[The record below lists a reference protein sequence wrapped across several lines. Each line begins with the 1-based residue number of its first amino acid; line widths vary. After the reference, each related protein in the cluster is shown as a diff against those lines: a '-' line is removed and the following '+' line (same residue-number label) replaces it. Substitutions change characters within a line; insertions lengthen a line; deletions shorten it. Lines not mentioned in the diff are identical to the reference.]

1 MRSERGE
8 FSLTGLLVAMLLM
21 GIVMAATFSVF
32 GTADTVTRTTELR
45 NQAQDRGRTTVD
57 RMTMELRN
65 LASPTPD
72 TPQAIEVA
80 TATDLL
86 FQTVH
91 KVKPV
96 SGSTNT
102 ANVKRVRYCVGGGRL
117 YRAEQ
122 GPWTS
127 STPPALPSAVPGGGC
142 PGAWTAKVVAAN
154 VANSDARPLFRFN
167 SGVLTNITSVRVG
180 LDLRVDPRKAVGVS
194 DAELSSGV
202 FLRNQN
208 RVPGAAFTVV
218 STAQGLLLNASASE
232 DPEGDVLK
240 YEWFDVTLN
249 KSIGSGLTLLYAG
262 LVRSSRHDI
271 RLTVTDGG
279 GLYAT
284 TTQTAYW
291 NPT

>member
-21 GIVMAATFSVF
+21 GVVMAATFSVF
-32 GTADTVTRTTELR
+32 GTADRVTRSTELR
-45 NQAQDRGRTTVD
+45 NEAQDRGRTAID
-57 RMTMELRN
+57 RMTTELRN

-72 TPQAIEVA
+72 SPKAVEVA
-80 TATDLL
+80 TDTDLV

-91 KVKPV
+91 KLAPA
-96 SGSTNT
+96 SSTSNK
-102 ANVKRVRYCVGGGRL
+102 ANVKRVRYCVAGGLL

-122 GPWTS
+122 GPWTTG
-127 STPPALPSAVPGGGC
+127 TPPAMPSAAPGGGC
-142 PGAWTAKVVAAN
+142 PGSWTARIVAAN
-154 VANSDARPLFRFN
+154 VLNSAARPLFRFN
-167 SGVLTNITSVRVG
+167 SAVLTEITSVRVG
-180 LDLRVDPRKAVGVS
+180 LDLRVDPKRPAAVS

-208 RVPGAAFTVV
+208 RVPAAAFTVV
-218 STAQGLLLNASASE
+218 VTAQGLLLNASPSQ
-232 DPEGDVLK
+232 DPDGDVLK

-249 KSIGSGLTLLYAG
+249 KSIGSGLTLLYTG
-262 LVRSSRHDI
+262 LVRNSAHEI

-279 GLYAT
+279 DLAGT
-284 TTQTAYW
+284 STQTATW

>member
-21 GIVMAATFSVF
+21 GVVMAATFSVF
-32 GTADTVTRTTELR
+32 GTADTVTRSTELR
-45 NQAQDRGRTTVD
+45 NEAQDRGRTAVD
-57 RMTMELRN
+57 RLTMELRN

-80 TATDLL
+80 TDTDLV

-91 KVKPV
+91 KLTPANGTSNK
-96 SGSTNT
+96 
-102 ANVKRVRYCVGGGRL
+102 ANVKRVRYCVAGGRL

-122 GPWTS
+122 GPWTT
-127 STPPALPSAVPGGGC
+127 STPPVMPSAVPGGC
-142 PGAWTAKVVAAN
+142 PGSWTARVVATS
-154 VANSDARPLFRFN
+154 VLNSAARPLFRFN
-167 SGVLTNITSVRVG
+167 SAVPTEITNIRVG
-180 LDLRVDPRKAVGVS
+180 LDLRVDPKRAAAVS

-208 RVPGAAFTVV
+208 RVPGAGFTVV
-218 STAQGLLLNASASE
+218 VTAQGLLLNASPSQ
-232 DPEGDVLK
+232 DPDGDVLK

-249 KSIGSGLTLLYAG
+249 KTIGSGLTLLYTG
-262 LVRSSRHDI
+262 LVRGSAHEI

-279 GLYAT
+279 DLKDT
-284 TTQTAYW
+284 FTQTATW